1 MEFLDLI
8 LTNKEFIWL
17 FKIMLVVVLAIFLS
31 YASNKILDRLQRK
44 LARNNKQLDNII
56 IYCLRKPIR
65 ILIWILALA
74 LSIDLSNQYSKTD
87 LFYISVAIKD
97 LGLIFAVAWGA
108 WRFIKKYE
116 AKLINQKINK
126 KVDITTASA
135 VIKLLKASLI
145 ITVCLIILQTLG
157 IGIGGVLAF
166 GGVGGIAIGF
176 AARDLLANFFGAIML
191 YMDRPFV
198 VGDWIRSPDKEIE
211 GVVEQIGWRLTTIR
225 TFDKRKLYVPNSV
238 FSSIALEN
246 PSRMT
251 NRRIYETIGLRYDD
265 VNKVDVILSQIQEML
280 ENHEEIDNKQTLM
293 VNLNKFSEYS
303 VDFFIYSFTKT
314 TNWVKFH
321 RIKQGILLEISRII
335 SDNKA
340 EMAFPTSVV
349 DINKIPKN
357 T

>member
-1 MEFLDLI
+1 
-8 LTNKEFIWL
+8 
-17 FKIMLVVVLAIFLS
+17 
-31 YASNKILDRLQRK
+31 
-44 LARNNKQLDNII
+44 
-56 IYCLRKPIR
+56 
-65 ILIWILALA
+65 
-74 LSIDLSNQYSKTD
+74 
-87 LFYISVAIKD
+87 
-97 LGLIFAVAWGA
+97 
-108 WRFIKKYE
+108 
-116 AKLINQKINK
+116 
-126 KVDITTASA
+126 
-135 VIKLLKASLI
+135 
-145 ITVCLIILQTLG
+145 
-157 IGIGGVLAF
+157 
-166 GGVGGIAIGF
+166 
-176 AARDLLANFFGAIML
+176 
-191 YMDRPFV
+191 V